1 MANDL
6 IDTCT
11 YTLRELD
18 VVERTGVGVSV
29 DTGLMANSIELIGGN
44 TGFDVGGDEVEN
56 FSSKLTFRVRDYLQG
71 YITKTYAADFP
82 HTLNLL
88 LIQALDSPLP
98 NSLTCGHS
106 LGYSRSSASHKGLSK
121 RSN

>member
-44 TGFDVGGDEVEN
+44 TGFDVGGDEVQN
-56 FSSKLTFRVRDYLQG
+56 FPSKLRLRIRDCLQG
-71 YITKTYAADFP
+71 
-82 HTLNLL
+82 
-88 LIQALDSPLP
+88 
-98 NSLTCGHS
+98 
-106 LGYSRSSASHKGLSK
+106 
-121 RSN
+121 